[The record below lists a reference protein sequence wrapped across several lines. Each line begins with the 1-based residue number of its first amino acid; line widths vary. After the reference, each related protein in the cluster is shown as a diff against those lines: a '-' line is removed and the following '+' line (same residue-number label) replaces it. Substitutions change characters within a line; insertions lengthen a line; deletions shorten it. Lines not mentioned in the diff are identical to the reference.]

1 MKNPIINEFIKLRI
15 IDLKNCSLISST
27 TRDKKIKVFRD
38 KSSGVIFLE
47 KFLRDKK
54 YYEHDRQMSNKDIV
68 KYIASLKND
77 DKRRFQQFKSILNKK
92 KILDFGCEFGGF
104 LKNITNSTKLF
115 GLEVNK
121 NCIKFLKKN
130 SKKINVLNDLE
141 KNQIKFDVITMFHVL
156 EHLPNQIDIL
166 KKLKNNLRK
175 NGKIIIEVPSANDL
189 LISLEDLKS
198 FKKFTFWSEHI
209 VLHSKNSL
217 NKILKNAGF
226 KNIKI
231 INFQRYNLNNHLGWF
246 LKDKPGG
253 HFFKDIFDEK
263 LNTAYEEFLV
273 RKIKLT
279 H

>member
-1 MKNPIINEFIKLRI
+1 
-15 IDLKNCSLISST
+15 
-27 TRDKKIKVFRD
+27 
-38 KSSGVIFLE
+38 
-47 KFLRDKK
+47 
-54 YYEHDRQMSNKDIV
+54 
-68 KYIASLKND
+68 
-77 DKRRFQQFKSILNKK
+77 
-92 KILDFGCEFGGF
+92 
-104 LKNITNSTKLF
+104 
-115 GLEVNK
+115 
-121 NCIKFLKKN
+121 
-130 SKKINVLNDLE
+130 
-141 KNQIKFDVITMFHVL
+141 MFHVL

-273 RKIKLT
+273 RKNKTDTLIAIANK
-279 H
+279 